1 MFEIVVPAGKT
12 FLRLFLQCPDVLV
25 ARSHRHKT
33 FKQRG
38 GLRQTGARRRH
49 QRLNVIRRIA
59 KCRQSAR
66 FVQRGTGL

>member
-12 FLRLFLQCPDVLV
+12 FLRLFLQSPDVLV

-38 GLRQTGARRRH
+38 GLRQTGARVVI
-49 QRLNVIRRIA
+49 NVLMS
-59 KCRQSAR
+59 SA
-66 FVQRGTGL
+66 G